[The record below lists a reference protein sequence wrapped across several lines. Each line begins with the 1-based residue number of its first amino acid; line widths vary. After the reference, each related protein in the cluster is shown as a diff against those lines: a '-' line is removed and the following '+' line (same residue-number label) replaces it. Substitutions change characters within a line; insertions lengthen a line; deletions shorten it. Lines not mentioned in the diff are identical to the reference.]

1 MANFKT
7 IGADDIQ
14 TSTSVLSQ
22 LVDVIQEDIS
32 GSSTRRKYQVF
43 VTGGLGP
50 GVTSSLFQTVYDQD
64 FSLQTSNAVLDMT
77 IGLFESGSTVTDCST
92 GTDVNGKM
100 LFPSQSIM
108 MREKVSNYKQF
119 AQVLL
124 GDSDAA
130 FYAPGVNAY
139 DSAATFTN
147 QATGSEGDRIEE
159 ALFINFKRLFARDEL
174 RKETFALKMFAS
186 AALDGS
192 GIDLGSKGNVP
203 GRIGRYTDTKTAY
216 TGSNIRLTSVS
227 GSKIYADVGASA
239 TQVKYFGGDVGLL
252 KDTSNTAKTVGMLW
266 YDHGIAVLDMGK
278 VFCGNQHISGTLSAV
293 TNAAPDVFSQGT
305 AIIGYGA
312 KGPAP
317 SFLRG
322 DAPDRSQAQGLVGNT
337 NVSASFI
344 PDFVVSASID
354 QVVDHLASTRFGSG
368 SFTAAT
374 FQNVTNINSTLIF
387 CRATADE
394 FNYSSNPTFRNA
406 NGELVVIDPGDDT
419 GQRTFTFVTTVGL
432 YNSNNELLGVAK
444 MSRPVEKN
452 DEKDLTVRVRLDF

>member
-77 IGLFESGSTVTDCST
+77 VGLFESGSTVTDCST
-92 GTDVNGKM
+92 ATDVNGKM

-108 MREKVSNYKQF
+108 MREKVQNYKQF

-124 GDSDAA
+124 GDSDAS
-130 FYAPGVNAY
+130 FYAPGINAF
-139 DSAATFTN
+139 DSAASFTN
-147 QATGSEGDRIEE
+147 VSTGSTGDRIEE
-159 ALFINFKRLFARDEL
+159 PLFINFKRLFARDEL
-174 RKETFALKMFAS
+174 RKETFALKLFAS

-192 GIDLGSKGNVP
+192 SVDFGTLGAAT
-203 GRIGRYTDTKTAY
+203 GRLGTYGTAITGY
-216 TGSNIRLTSVS
+216 TGSNIQITSTS

-239 TQVKYFGGDVGLL
+239 TQLKYFGGDVGVL
-252 KDTSNTAKTVGMLW
+252 KDTSNTAKAIGLMW
-266 YDHGIAVLDMGK
+266 YDHGIAILDMGK
-278 VFCGNQHISGTLSAV
+278 VFCGNQHISGTLRGV
-293 TNAAPDVFSQGT
+293 TAATPGLLPYTAGT
-305 AIIGYGA
+305 TVVGYGDH
-312 KGPAP
+312 P
-317 SFLRG
+317 LVG
-322 DAPDRSQAQGLVGNT
+322 DTGGTTRSEQIGLVGNT

-344 PDFVVSASID
+344 PDLMVSASID
-354 QVVDHLASTRFGSG
+354 ALVDHIASTRFGSG
-368 SFTAAT
+368 SFTALT

-444 MSRPVEKN
+444 LSRPVEKN